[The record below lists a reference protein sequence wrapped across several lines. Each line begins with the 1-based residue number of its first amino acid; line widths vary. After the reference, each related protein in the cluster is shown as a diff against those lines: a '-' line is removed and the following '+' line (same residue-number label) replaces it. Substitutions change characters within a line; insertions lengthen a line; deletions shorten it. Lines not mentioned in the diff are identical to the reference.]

1 MTAPHIDHIGIVV
14 ADLAKAVEMLKPLFG
29 DAVRFKDLPE
39 VGLKVAEFRAANVTI
54 ELLQYDGR
62 NDGFARAVM
71 GERTGLN
78 HISARVADIGAA
90 MAALGAKGLRV
101 MDGFPRQGAHGQ
113 VAFFA
118 PEPTTGLLFEIC
130 QPDAGH

>member
-1 MTAPHIDHIGIVV
+1 M
-14 ADLAKAVEMLKPLFG
+14 
-29 DAVRFKDLPE
+29 
-39 VGLKVAEFRAANVTI
+39 
-54 ELLQYDGR
+54 ELLQYTGK
-62 NDGFARAVM
+62 NDGFARQVM

-78 HISARVADIGAA
+78 HISARVDDIGAA
-90 MAALGAKGLRV
+90 MAALGAKGLRA

-130 QPDAGH
+130 QPDQEHGHDG